1 MIGRAEAEAPDL
13 AVVADMEA
21 GLEHLS
27 WAGGTLRHVD
37 LLLIVAEPTAKS
49 LLTAARTQE
58 LATQLGIPRM
68 GLVGNRVT
76 PECREVLEQFASE
89 RGLEL
94 WALLPDDPQ
103 VRRADRMG
111 VCPVDATPG
120 APAVRAVADLAA
132 QLDARFPGPA
142 RGEPAGAASDSGD
155 GDG

>member
-1 MIGRAEAEAPDL
+1 MIRRTEAEAPDL

-37 LLLIVAEPTAKS
+37 LLVLVAEPTAKS

-58 LATQLGIPRM
+58 LAEQLGIPQT
-68 GLVGNRVT
+68 GLVGNRVS
-76 PECREVLEQFASE
+76 PDGRGELEGFAAE

-94 WALLPDDPQ
+94 LALLPDDPQ

-111 VCPVDATPG
+111 VCPIDATPG
-120 APAVRAVADLAA
+120 APAVRALADLAA
-132 QLDARFPGPA
+132 RLEARFAVPA
-142 RGEPAGAASDSGD
+142 RGTASGAAPHPAVGD
-155 GDG
+155 G